1 MKKIVIFA
9 LAVLMC
15 CSAEA
20 KGFVTTWACSPQ
32 PFRKDDVPERIKLDE
47 VTIKQTIHV
56 SVGGKAVKLK
66 LSNEY
71 SDSIIEIRSV
81 RLEDAD
87 YLTFNGSR
95 SVDIPKGEAVW
106 SDELKYDLKP
116 LQILNITVEY
126 GKMPKQPTV
135 HSGSRTTSVITK
147 GTETEG
153 VLHWY
158 TIAALDV
165 KTSKA
170 ECIPAIGNSITDGRG
185 TTNDKQNRWTDIANE
200 TLGASSKVGVVN
212 LGIGGNAV
220 CFGGIGPT
228 ALKRFDSD
236 VLGQHGIKRIIIFE
250 GVNDIGGSRDADK
263 TKEFL
268 IKGYMEM
275 IRKAH
280 EKGLIVYGATITPF
294 GKSFYY
300 NEEHERCRVAVNEW
314 IRTSGAF
321 DVVMDFDKVLADP
334 KQPSQ
339 LMEEWQSDWL
349 HPNAE
354 GYKVLGQYAGEI
366 LKKTLRQ
373 AQGRLTKTKQ
383 KHEKNLYVGVAAG
396 VTF

>member
-1 MKKIVIFA
+1 MKKIIIFA
-9 LAVLMC
+9 LAALMC
-15 CSAEA
+15 CGIEA
-20 KGFVTTWACSPQ
+20 KQYVTTWASSPQ

-47 VTIKQTIHV
+47 VTIRQTIHV
-56 SVGGKAVKLK
+56 SIGGSAVKLK

-81 RLEDAD
+81 KLEDSD
-87 YLTFNGSR
+87 FLTFNGKR
-95 SVDIPKGEAVW
+95 SIDIPKGEAVW
-106 SDELKYDLKP
+106 SDELKFDLKP
-116 LQILNITVEY
+116 LQILNITIEY
-126 GKMPKQPTV
+126 GKMPKMPTV

-147 GTETEG
+147 GAEQEG

-165 KTSKA
+165 KTGKA

-200 TLGASSKVGVVN
+200 TLGAKSKVGVVN

-228 ALKRFDSD
+228 ALKRFDKD
-236 VLGQHGIKRIIIFE
+236 VLNQHGIKRIIIFE
-250 GVNDIGGSRDADK
+250 GVNDIGGSRDVDK
-263 TKEFL
+263 TKEML
-268 IKGYMEM
+268 IEGYKTM

-280 EKGLIVYGATITPF
+280 ERGLIVYGATVTPF

-300 NEEHERCRVAVNEW
+300 SDEHERCRVAVNEW

-334 KQPSQ
+334 ANPSQ
-339 LMEEWQSDWL
+339 LREEWQSDWL

-354 GYKVLGQYAGEI
+354 GYKVMGQYAGSV
-366 LKKTLRQ
+366 L
-373 AQGRLTKTKQ
+373 KQ
-383 KHEKNLYVGVAAG
+383 KVSKPKQKYAKNLYVGVGAG
-396 VTF
+396 ITF